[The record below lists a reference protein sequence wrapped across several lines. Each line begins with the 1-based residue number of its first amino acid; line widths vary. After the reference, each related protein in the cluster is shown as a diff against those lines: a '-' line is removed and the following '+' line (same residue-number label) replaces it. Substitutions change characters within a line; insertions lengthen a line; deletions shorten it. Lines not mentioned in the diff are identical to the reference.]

1 MFLAFKL
8 RDLITVPF
16 GWILSKLYTFT
27 GNYGVA
33 MILFAV
39 VVYMV
44 LLPMTAKSK
53 KSMMKMSRIQPAM
66 QDIQR
71 RYASDQQKMN
81 EAINAL
87 VKKFDR
93 KDGVELSSEFEMFS
107 DVQTKIMSM
116 QAYCDRGL
124 RKNDDLACQIL
135 IDTADITAF
144 FSEISEIFKLLRPF
158 DDIAEE
164 NWRASLKD

>member
-1 MFLAFKL
+1 
-8 RDLITVPF
+8 
-16 GWILSKLYTFT
+16 
-27 GNYGVA
+27 
-33 MILFAV
+33 
-39 VVYMV
+39 
-44 LLPMTAKSK
+44 
-53 KSMMKMSRIQPAM
+53 MKNFRKALEN
-66 QDIQR
+66 
-71 RYASDQQKMN
+71 QKQVN

-93 KDGVELSSEFEMFS
+93 REGVELSSEFELFS

-116 QAYCDRGL
+116 QAYCDLGL

-135 IDTADITAF
+135 IDTADITSF

-164 NWRASLKD
+164 SWRASLKD